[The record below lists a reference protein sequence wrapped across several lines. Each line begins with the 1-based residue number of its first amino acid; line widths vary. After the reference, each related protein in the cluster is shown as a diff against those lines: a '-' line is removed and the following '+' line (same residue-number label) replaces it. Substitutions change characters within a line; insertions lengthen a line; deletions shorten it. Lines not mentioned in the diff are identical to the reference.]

1 MNPLLAALL
10 YLGLVGLVT
19 LGLWALSRRPPAV
32 TLTRTLPEAAF
43 EGQSV
48 PLTVALRV
56 RSRRPLRVRVS
67 DPAPGAVVPTEPLV
81 VGGLHLGETV
91 HDWHTRVQ
99 LNRRGVFS
107 WPGATLHWADP
118 LGLFWRS
125 MPLAGPETALE
136 VFPGTH
142 GLRLPEVLR
151 PLLSEGE
158 LSRSLG
164 LDDPIS
170 LRGAR
175 AYVPGDPPGRVHWR
189 LSART
194 GALTVRELERTAASS
209 LTVFVDTSGGGDV
222 FADSAARLGASLVQA
237 ALDLNLPVAVATG
250 PEPTPMGRGPG
261 ALRAALGQLAR
272 LASTRAVPA
281 LPPVRAGGNL
291 IILSAGAG
299 PELVEQALRARA
311 TASRVSIVAIPEG
324 FYLEPGEQPRR
335 QWSAPPDTVRDLER
349 RAAAL
354 SGLGVLVYVL
364 RGNQSVLH
372 LSA

>member
-19 LGLWALSRRPPAV
+19 LGLWALSRRPPAA

-56 RSRRPLRVRVS
+56 RSRRLLRVRVG
-67 DPAPGAVVPTEPLV
+67 DPTPRAVVPAEPLE
-81 VGGLHLGETV
+81 VGALHQGDTTHEWRTEL
-91 HDWHTRVQ
+91 Q
-99 LNRRGVFS
+99 LNRRGLFV
-107 WPGATLHWADP
+107 WPGATLQWADP

-125 MPLAGPETALE
+125 APLPAPPTTLE

-175 AYVPGDPPGRVHWR
+175 EYVPGDPPGRVHWR

-194 GALTVRELERTAASS
+194 GTLTVRELERTAASS
-209 LTVFVDTSGGGDV
+209 LTVFVDTTGGGEV

-237 ALDLNLPVAVATG
+237 ALELNLPVAAASG
-250 PEPTPMGRGPG
+250 PEATPSGRGPQ
-261 ALRAALGQLAR
+261 ALRAALGVLAR
-272 LASTRAVPA
+272 LAPTRGTPQ

-335 QWSAPPDTVRDLER
+335 QWSAPPDTVRALEQ

-372 LSA
+372 LNP

>member
-1 MNPLLAALL
+1 MNPVLAALL
-10 YLGLVGLVT
+10 YLGLVGLVA
-19 LGLWALSRRPPAV
+19 LGLWVLSRRPPAV
-32 TLTRTLPEAAF
+32 TLTRTLPPAAF

-48 PLTVALRV
+48 PLTVTV
-56 RSRRPLRVRVS
+56 RLHSRRPLRVRVT
-67 DPAPGAVVPTEPLV
+67 DPTPGAVVPDEPLAA
-81 VGGLHLGETV
+81 GGLHLGETT
-91 HDWHTRVQ
+91 HDWHTQVR
-99 LNRRGVFS
+99 LNRRGALT

-118 LGLFWRS
+118 LGLFWHQL
-125 MPLAGPETALE
+125 PLPGPPTTLE

-175 AYVPGDPPGRVHWR
+175 PYVPGDPPGRVHWR

-194 GALTVRELERTAASS
+194 GTLTVRELERTAASS
-209 LTVFVDTSGGGDV
+209 LTVFVDTSGGGEV

-250 PEPTPMGRGPG
+250 PQATPMGRDPG
-261 ALRAALGQLAR
+261 ALRAALGVLAR
-272 LASTRAVPA
+272 LAPTRSVSA

-291 IILSAGAG
+291 IILSAGAA

-311 TASRVSIVAIPEG
+311 TASRVSLVAIPEG

-335 QWSAPPDTVRDLER
+335 QWSAPPDTVRDLEQ

-354 SGLGVLVYVL
+354 AGLGVLVYVL
-364 RGNQSVLH
+364 RGNQSVLQ
-372 LSA
+372 LNA